1 MKNLFYPS
9 RILAEGSRGEG
20 QCRIFA
26 PETLCDA
33 SKKKVKLILI
43 NSLMHLIR
51 LDVLAIQNLLGCLEP
66 AYTDKALH

>member
-9 RILAEGSRGEG
+9 RIFVEGSRGEG
-20 QCRIFA
+20 QFRIFA
-26 PETLCDA
+26 PETSCDT

-51 LDVLAIQNLLGCLEP
+51 LDVWSVAS
-66 AYTDKALH
+66 

>member
-26 PETLCDA
+26 PETSGDA
-33 SKKKVKLILI
+33 SNKKVKLIF
-43 NSLMHLIR
+43 
-51 LDVLAIQNLLGCLEP
+51 D
-66 AYTDKALH
+66 

>member
-26 PETLCDA
+26 PESSCDA

-51 LDVLAIQNLLGCLEP
+51 LDVWSI
-66 AYTDKALH
+66 ALQVN